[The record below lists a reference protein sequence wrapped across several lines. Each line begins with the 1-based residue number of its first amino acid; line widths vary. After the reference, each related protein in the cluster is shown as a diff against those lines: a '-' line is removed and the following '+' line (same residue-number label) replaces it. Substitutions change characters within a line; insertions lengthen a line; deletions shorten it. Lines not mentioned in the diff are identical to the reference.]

1 MLTKTILRDQ
11 KTNVSHTHSILTCA
25 QTISRRYLVRIVW
38 HLCELETKNYIT
50 HCALA
55 AIQLRNIMHNI
66 LCESHYPLS
75 KRNAIIA
82 AAIKRTPERAQ
93 KQTRMI
99 PPRVMHD
106 LHLGF

>member
-66 LCESHYPLS
+66 QIAVCV
-75 KRNAIIA
+75 KVIIHFQSA
-82 AAIKRTPERAQ
+82 TQLLLQQLRELPSEHKN
-93 KQTRMI
+93 KL
-99 PPRVMHD
+99 V
-106 LHLGF
+106 